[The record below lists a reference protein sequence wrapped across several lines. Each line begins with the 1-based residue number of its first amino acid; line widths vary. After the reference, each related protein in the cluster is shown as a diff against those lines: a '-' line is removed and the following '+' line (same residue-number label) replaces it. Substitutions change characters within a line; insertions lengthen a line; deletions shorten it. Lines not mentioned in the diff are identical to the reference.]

1 MSHSGANFRD
11 VGARVHQISGYHR
24 GSRNFQQGEY
34 MKNFFSALTD
44 RSFKTFI
51 TRPVASVLYLIS
63 MILVGVSVAI
73 FMVGGLIA
81 LIGGDFAL
89 GFFGLIIVPLLGLLI
104 LILTRLFF
112 ESGIALILIAENTK
126 K

>member
-1 MSHSGANFRD
+1 
-11 VGARVHQISGYHR
+11 
-24 GSRNFQQGEY
+24 

-63 MILVGVSVAI
+63 MILIGISIAI
-73 FMVGGLIA
+73 VMIGGLI
-81 LIGGDFAL
+81 LLVGGDFAS
-89 GFFGLIIVPLLGLLI
+89 GFIGLILGPLVGLLI

-112 ESGIALILIAENTK
+112 ESGVALVLIAENTK